1 VITDA
6 RRPYVADRLSPS
18 GHAIRVALLR
28 ARSDFR
34 VVFDRDGVVVLR
46 RVDR

>member
-1 VITDA
+1 M
-6 RRPYVADRLSPS
+6 RPYVADRLSAR

-46 RVDR
+46 RVAR